1 MTTPGT
7 TTERADQIKGTV
19 ADQSGQVAATAK
31 EQVQGV
37 ASEATDRARDLAGEA
52 RTQVRQQTDQ
62 QRERLAGTLHQLGDE
77 LRSMSE
83 RSESSGVATEV
94 ARQAADR
101 VHGLGSY
108 VEQNQPGDLLN
119 EVRAFARRRPG
130 TFLLGALAAGVVAGR
145 MTRGVKA
152 ATSGPSGSAGT
163 YDGGTYAGGTYAG
176 GTYTGGTYTE
186 GGTYPSAS
194 GYATP
199 PPTHPVTP
207 GSTGTVAGATGTTSA
222 AGTGPGYGD
231 PEVIAVEVEPE
242 DPRRT
247 RGDLP

>member
-19 ADQSGQVAATAK
+19 ADQSGQVAETAK
-31 EQVQGV
+31 EQVQQV

-52 RTQVRQQTDQ
+52 RTQVRQQSDQ

-77 LRSMSE
+77 LRSMAEQSQG
-83 RSESSGVATEV
+83 SGVATEV

-145 MTRGVKA
+145 LTRGVKA
-152 ATSGPSGSAGT
+152 ATSEPSGQGT
-163 YDGGTYAGGTYAG
+163 ARVSDGL
-176 GTYTGGTYTE
+176 YTGGGGYT
-186 GGTYPSAS
+186 PASA
-194 GYATP
+194 YEPTP
-199 PPTHPVTP
+199 TPAHPVIP
-207 GSTGTVAGATGTTSA
+207 GSTATGTTAGTASGTTSGTT
-222 AGTGPGYGD
+222 GTGPVYEEV
-231 PEVIAVEVEPE
+231 EVIAVEPVDE
-242 DPRRT
+242 PRRT

>member
-19 ADQSGQVAATAK
+19 ADQSGQVAETAK
-31 EQVQGV
+31 EQVQQV

-77 LRSMSE
+77 LRSMAE

-152 ATSGPSGSAGT
+152 ATSGPSGQDT
-163 YDGGTYAGGTYAG
+163 GTYAGGTYAG
-176 GTYTGGTYTE
+176 DTYAGGGGYT
-186 GGTYPSAS
+186 PAS
-194 GYATP
+194 GYRPTP
-199 PPTHPVTP
+199 PPTHPVVP
-207 GSTGTVAGATGTTSA
+207 GSTGTVAGGTGTASA
-222 AGTGPGYGD
+222 AGTPGYGD
-231 PEVIAVEVEPE
+231 AEVVEVVAVDVEPE

>member
-19 ADQSGQVAATAK
+19 ADQSGQVADTAK
-31 EQVQGV
+31 EQVQQV

-77 LRSMSE
+77 LRSMAE

-108 VEQNQPGDLLN
+108 VEQNQPGDLLD

-152 ATSGPSGSAGT
+152 ATSGPSGSGQDTGT
-163 YDGGTYAGGTYAG
+163 YAGGTYAGGTYAG
-176 GTYTGGTYTE
+176 GTYAGGTYA
-186 GGTYPSAS
+186 GGGGYTPAS
-194 GYATP
+194 EYRPTP
-199 PPTHPVTP
+199 PPTHPVVP
-207 GSTGTVAGATGTTSA
+207 GTTGTTSA
-222 AGTGPGYGD
+222 AGADPGYGEA
-231 PEVIAVEVEPE
+231 EVVEVVAVEVEPE

>member
-19 ADQSGQVAATAK
+19 ADQSGQVADTAK
-31 EQVQGV
+31 EQVQQV

-77 LRSMSE
+77 LRSMAE

-152 ATSGPSGSAGT
+152 ATSGPSGSGQDMGRLSDGT
-163 YDGGTYAGGTYAG
+163 YTGGTYAG
-176 GTYTGGTYTE
+176 GTYTD
-186 GGTYPSAS
+186 GGTYPPAS
-194 GYATP
+194 GYRATP
-199 PPTHPVTP
+199 PPTHPVSP
-207 GSTGTVAGATGTTSA
+207 GTTGTVAGA
-222 AGTGPGYGD
+222 AGTDPGYGD
-231 PEVIAVEVEPE
+231 PEVVAVEIESE

>member
-1 MTTPGT
+1 MTTTPG
-7 TTERADQIKGTV
+7 TTERADQIKGAV
-19 ADQSGQVAATAK
+19 ADQSGQVASTAK
-31 EQVQGV
+31 EQVQEV

-77 LRSMSE
+77 LGSMAG

-101 VHGLGSY
+101 VHSLGTY
-108 VEQNQPGDLLN
+108 VEQHEPGDLLN

-152 ATSGPSGSAGT
+152 ATSGPSGSSDT
-163 YDGGTYAGGTYAG
+163 YTGGTYTG

-186 GGTYPSAS
+186 GGAYPPAS
-194 GYATP
+194 GYSPTP
-199 PPTHPVTP
+199 QPTHPVVP
-207 GSTGTVAGATGTTSA
+207 GSTGTVAGATGTTSG
-222 AGTGPGYGD
+222 AGTGQGYGD
-231 PEVIAVEVEPE
+231 PEVVEVVAVEIEPE
-242 DPRRT
+242 DQRRA